1 MSDRGGVRVLVV
13 DDDTDLADTYASQLA
28 DRFAVETAYS
38 GPTALSALG
47 EEIDIVLLDRRMP
60 ALSGGDVLE
69 AIRDRRLDIRV
80 AMVTSEQPDFDIIEM
95 PFDDYVQKPASA
107 AALVET
113 VEHLER
119 CLHYEEQVR
128 EYYALAAKRAALVES
143 KPPAELAASEQF
155 HSLEADLAAARES
168 LSDLVA
174 GFDAADFDR
183 AFKDIKRTQSQQR
196 AD

>member
-1 MSDRGGVRVLVV
+1 VRVLVV

-38 GPTALSALG
+38 GQAALSALG
-47 EEIDIVLLDRRMP
+47 AEIDIVLLDRRMP
-60 ALSGGDVLE
+60 TLSGGDVLE
-69 AIRDRRLDIRV
+69 AIRDRELDIRV
-80 AMVTSEQPDFDIIEM
+80 AMVTSEEPDFDIIEM

-107 AALVET
+107 QALVET

-128 EYYALAAKRAALVES
+128 EYYALTAKRAALVES
-143 KPPAELAASEQF
+143 KTPEALAASDRFQ
-155 HSLEADLAAARES
+155 SLEADLAAAEEAIA
-168 LSDLVA
+168 DLVA
-174 GFDAADFDR
+174 GFDAADFDQ
-183 AFKDIKRTQSQQR
+183 AFKDIERPRSPPS